1 MRMKDI
7 QFQGQCCKVVFN
19 SPDNDLDFMLKMP
32 KYCPVC
38 GEKQV
43 PQQVKSFLFPPKKG
57 KQYGSVCYECSSCGN
72 YYIVTYDIVRK
83 EKAGFVG
90 SFCPEIRA
98 PKFYDDV
105 LGKLSS
111 KYLIACQ
118 QAMNAEFRGDLEL
131 AAIGYRSALECVVKD
146 YAIKEL
152 GKPSEEVVGKSLFAA
167 IGEYLSEQKELLNT
181 ADVVRLLGNDY
192 THYERKYPEYDFDL
206 LKQYFNIFTA
216 FLRMKVS
223 AAHPPLSRKK

>member
-1 MRMKDI
+1 MKEI
-7 QFQGQCCKVVFN
+7 QFQDQCCKVVFN
-19 SPDNDLDFMLKMP
+19 SLNNELDFMLKMP

-43 PQQVKSFLFPPKKG
+43 PQQIKSFLFPPKKE

-83 EKAGFVG
+83 EKTGFVG
-90 SFCPEIRA
+90 SFCPEIRG

-105 LGKLSS
+105 LGELSPR
-111 KYLIACQ
+111 YLTACQ
-118 QAMNAEFRGDLEL
+118 QAVNAEFRGDLEL

-152 GKPSEEVVGKSLFAA
+152 DKPHDEVAGKSLFAA

-216 FLRMKVS
+216 FLRMKIS

>member
-1 MRMKDI
+1 MS
-7 QFQGQCCKVVFN
+7 GN
-19 SPDNDLDFMLKMP
+19 S
-32 KYCPVC
+32 
-38 GEKQV
+38 G
-43 PQQVKSFLFPPKKG
+43 
-57 KQYGSVCYECSSCGN
+57 
-72 YYIVTYDIVRK
+72 
-83 EKAGFVG
+83 
-90 SFCPEIRA
+90 
-98 PKFYDDV
+98 PKFCDDV
-105 LGKLSS
+105 LGELSPR
-111 KYLIACQ
+111 YLTACQ
-118 QAMNAEFRGDLEL
+118 QALNAEFRGDLEL

-152 GKPSEEVVGKSLFAA
+152 GKPRDEVVGKSLFAA

-192 THYERKYPEYDFDL
+192 THYERKYPEYDFDI